1 MASIHGSPQHVTVI
15 YQQGQTHLASQ
26 SYILSKFPNDH
37 ILHHS
42 PISCVHQLLWWSTV
56 LVVQNPSHLL
66 EKFPLVDIDI
76 WVDAPTSW
84 GIGLYVGGLW
94 ATW

>member
-37 ILHHS
+37 ILHHI
-42 PISCVHQLLWWSTV
+42 PNPCLNQLSWWSQT
-56 LVVQNPSHLL
+56 LSLPNPSQTLL
-66 EKFPLVDIDI
+66 KLPEFAIDI
-76 WVDAPTSW
+76 WVDTSSSW
-84 GIGLYVGGLW
+84 GIGLYVGGH
-94 ATW
+94 